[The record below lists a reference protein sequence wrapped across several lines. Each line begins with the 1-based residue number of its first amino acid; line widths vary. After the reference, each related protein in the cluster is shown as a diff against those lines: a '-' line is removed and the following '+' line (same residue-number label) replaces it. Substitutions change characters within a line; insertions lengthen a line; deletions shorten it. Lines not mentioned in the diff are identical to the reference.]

1 MNRRQFLSSTALGT
15 VLGGIA
21 LAALARPAKALTAFE
36 CSDNPGGACTE
47 LQRHDALLAEI
58 DAMLAEKGLNEE
70 QRREVLAKTMCPFC
84 GLPLLG

>member
-15 VLGGIA
+15 AFGAIA
-21 LAALARPAKALTAFE
+21 LALAHPAKALTAVE

-47 LQRHDALLAEI
+47 LQRHDALIAEI
-58 DAMLAEKGLNEE
+58 KAALAEKGLNEE
-70 QRREVLAKTMCPFC
+70 QQRQVLAATTCPFC